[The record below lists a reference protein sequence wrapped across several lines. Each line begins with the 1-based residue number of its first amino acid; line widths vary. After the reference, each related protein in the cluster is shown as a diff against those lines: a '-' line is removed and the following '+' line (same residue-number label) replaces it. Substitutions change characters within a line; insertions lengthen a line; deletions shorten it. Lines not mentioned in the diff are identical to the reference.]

1 MPGSSSPA
9 REPRRSRWFSIHRW
23 LGIVLGLWFV
33 LVGLTGAIL
42 VYEEPI
48 DAWLN
53 PDLLVTSSR
62 GPHLAPGVI
71 AARAREHGFP
81 HVERIRLP
89 QAEGEVYRLLV
100 RTTDRRIR
108 NPRDEAMF
116 DPVTGALLGQRS
128 AQTMSL
134 APRFAMQTIYEFH
147 RNVLLGEPGS
157 NIVGIAGFLL
167 LASAITG
174 IVLALP
180 RSRAAWRRL
189 LAINLRASATRIAFD
204 THRSAGTLIAVL
216 LVLATVTGSTL
227 VYLNYVRELVSVFS
241 KVASF
246 PTVPFR
252 MSTDAP
258 QPLDTLVSTVRNAHP
273 QRAITEIRVPAGQMS
288 GYQFYLRS
296 PGDQYRL
303 GDTLLW
309 VHPGTGE
316 ILVERSDRTRNAGET
331 LMHWLF
337 PLHSGTAFGGVGMA
351 AMFATGIAPLLL
363 VITGLWVWLRK
374 RPGERVAA
382 AHARARS
389 TARPG
394 RPATA
399 VAAVATVAPVR
410 ADAPAL
416 RSPASSGPDPAH

>member
-1 MPGSSSPA
+1 MPGLITKTA

-23 LGIVLGLWFV
+23 LGIVLGLWFA

-53 PDLLVTSSR
+53 PDLLISSNR
-62 GPHLAPGVI
+62 GPHLAPGAIV
-71 AARAREHGFP
+71 ALARERGFP

-89 QAEGEVYRLLV
+89 QADGDVYRLLA

-108 NPRDEAMF
+108 NPRAEVMM

-134 APRFAMQTIYEFH
+134 APRYAMQTVYEFH
-147 RNVLLGEPGS
+147 RNVLLGESGS

-167 LASAITG
+167 LASAISG

-180 RSRAAWRRL
+180 RSRAAWGRL
-189 LAINLRASATRIAFD
+189 LAINLRASATRMAFD
-204 THRSAGTLIAVL
+204 THRSAGTLIALL
-216 LVLATVTGSTL
+216 LVLATLTGSTL

-252 MSTDAP
+252 LSTDQP
-258 QPLDTLVSTVRNAHP
+258 QPLDTLVATVQRAHP

-288 GYQFYLRS
+288 GYQFYLR
-296 PGDQYRL
+296 GDGDEYRL
-303 GDTLLW
+303 GDTLVW
-309 VHPGTGE
+309 MHPGTGE
-316 ILVERSDRTRNAGET
+316 ILVERSDRTRTAGET

-337 PLHSGTAFGGVGMA
+337 PLHSGTAFGSVGMA
-351 AMFATGIAPLLL
+351 AMFVTGIAPLLL
-363 VITGLWVWLRK
+363 VVTGLWVWLRK
-374 RPGERVAA
+374 RRGERVAA
-382 AHARARS
+382 ERALARAAAHCGSPALAGEGVRAESAGATALRTRS
-389 TARPG
+389 T
-394 RPATA
+394 
-399 VAAVATVAPVR
+399 
-410 ADAPAL
+410 
-416 RSPASSGPDPAH
+416 SGPDPAH